1 MEKVITDQWT
11 VNVRH
16 DFNGVVVAMQFI
28 LAKKPIGRIDFRQ
41 GYNCV

>member
-28 LAKKPIGRIDFRQ
+28 LGEKRDWPISLP
-41 GYNCV
+41 